1 MRGAVAELVAVAVA
15 ETVAVAV
22 AVAATLQSA
31 VDSPQ
36 SADSS
41 RRCPTARQAARLA
54 VCLSSGNFPVQQQ
67 QQQCLNRSSQQR
79 QQQQHLALKVCSLCC
94 A

>member
-1 MRGAVAELVAVAVA
+1 MAELVAVAVA
-15 ETVAVAV
+15 ETLAV

-41 RRCPTARQAARLA
+41 RRCRRPTARQAARLA
-54 VCLSSGNFPVQQQ
+54 VWQSGNLPVIW
-67 QQQCLNRSSQQR
+67 
-79 QQQQHLALKVCSLCC
+79 
-94 A
+94 

>member
-1 MRGAVAELVAVAVA
+1 MLNFYWSAYKQTGCQAEAPTEAVSGGGAVRGAVAVA
-15 ETVAVAV
+15 ETVAVAE

-41 RRCPTARQAARLA
+41 RRCRRPTARQAARLA
-54 VCLSSGNFPVQQQ
+54 VWRSGSLPVIW
-67 QQQCLNRSSQQR
+67 
-79 QQQQHLALKVCSLCC
+79 
-94 A
+94 